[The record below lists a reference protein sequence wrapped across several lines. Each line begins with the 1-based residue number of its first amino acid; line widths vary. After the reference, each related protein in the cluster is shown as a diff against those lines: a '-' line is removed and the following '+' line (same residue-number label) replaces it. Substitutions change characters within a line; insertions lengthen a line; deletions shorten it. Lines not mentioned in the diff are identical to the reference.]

1 MCTHNTNI
9 NEIFRMKN
17 TTTFQWENAVKRELE
32 KVMKILSAEK
42 ST

>member
-1 MCTHNTNI
+1 
-9 NEIFRMKN
+9 MKN

-32 KVMKILSAEK
+32 KVMKILSAKK